1 MHICFTY
8 SHRRCIYVLHTA
20 IVACELTQAP
30 AQAERFCHR
39 PVRIEI
45 SQDEVDAEQR
55 GRAESGGGRVGQEDA
70 GGPGA
75 GGGRS
80 SEGAGGSS
88 RIVHKAMRA
97 GAAARPAIIADILA
111 VDAPRKTI
119 IFTNTKLETVTLA
132 GELGERAGGGR
143 GSGAVSSFLVLHG
156 DLPQF
161 QRTRVMEDFKKSEQG
176 VLIATDVAARG
187 IHVQDLDLVIH
198 CGVPVSASGAA
209 RRAKT
214 SKAELVNAEQFV
226 HRTGRT
232 GRMGASGT
240 SLLLF
245 DPTAGETAL
254 LSVLERSIG
263 ATFAITDAPAADARA
278 RAAVDLATRRIA
290 AVSDEAAQLFD
301 QDAQA
306 LLDIHGPRV
315 LARALAALGGLTQP
329 LPARSLLDGSEGVRT
344 VCAHARSGL
353 DGEEGR
359 GVTPSDVTEELR
371 AALGVKKIGRVSLCA
386 DGGAVVDVTE
396 PQAQQL
402 LAWVLPPSSV
412 ISRFSL
418 PDALPRLKT
427 GKQASGGKTGPGSRD
442 GGAGGGR

>member
-1 MHICFTY
+1 MAGIFNIESSQTRP
-8 SHRRCIYVLHTA
+8 SD
-20 IVACELTQAP
+20 ELTHAS
-30 AQAERFCHR
+30 AQAEQACHR

-55 GRAESGGGRVGQEDA
+55 QRAEGGGGRVVEEDT
-70 GGPGA
+70 GGLGA
-75 GGGRS
+75 SGGRS
-80 SEGAGGSS
+80 SDGAGGSS
-88 RIVHKAMRA
+88 RVVHKAMRA
-97 GAAARPAIIADILA
+97 GVAARPAIIADILA

-214 SKAELVNAEQFV
+214 SKADVVNVEQFV

-254 LSVLERSIG
+254 LPVLERSIG
-263 ATFAITDAPAADARA
+263 DTFAITDAPAADARA
-278 RAAVDLATRRIA
+278 RAAGDLATRRIA
-290 AVSDEAAQLFD
+290 AVSEEAAQLFD

-306 LLDIHGPRV
+306 LLDNHGPRV

-329 LPARSLLDGSEGVRT
+329 LPARSLLDGREGFRT
-344 VCAHARSGL
+344 VCAHARVGR
-353 DGEEGR
+353 DDKEEGR

-402 LAWVLPPSSV
+402 LSWALPPSSA

-418 PDALPRLKT
+418 PDALPVLQK
-427 GKQASGGKTGPGSRD
+427 GKQAGGGKSGPGGDSGGR
-442 GGAGGGR
+442 